1 MVDAIIGAATFFV
14 LLAINKAIVEPLATS
29 AGRKLLD
36 RHLGS
41 ACALLDDQLEKFGL
55 DFNPEEAIRD
65 YLDLENDAD
74 MTEEDRE
81 KIIAEVFKA
90 WDLRQ
95 AAHFKS

>member
-1 MVDAIIGAATFFV
+1 MVDFIFGAGSFFV
-14 LLAINKAIVEPLATS
+14 LLMINKAIIEPLATA
-29 AGRKLLD
+29 AGRKLID
-36 RHLGS
+36 KHLGG
-41 ACALLDDQLEKFGL
+41 ACALLDDQLQHFGL

-65 YLDLENDAD
+65 YLDLENDPG
-74 MTEEDRE
+74 MTEDDRE